1 MRHADEPTQ
10 RKVKNTGVMHR
21 EGLTA
26 TQVEAKRPRKQTK
39 GGSRERNITH
49 EDITKKTKQDS
60 AKPQETILGR
70 CLKTKRR

>member
-1 MRHADEPTQ
+1 MRHADEPTK

-39 GGSRERNITH
+39 GGSRER
-49 EDITKKTKQDS
+49 
-60 AKPQETILGR
+60 ET
-70 CLKTKRR
+70 